1 MWKSSSSQNLA
12 RRVNTPVSIGMLLL
26 PAFNGLAA
34 QAFIDPFRAANYLR
48 GTTIYQWQ
56 FLSLDGQAVTASNG
70 FVVGNTV
77 GFSETQ
83 TRFDF
88 LVVNASWTPEKYQ
101 DRQLQSWLRILA
113 YQDTTLVGLDT
124 GAFVL
129 AFAGLMEGYRAV
141 VHYEHNDAFG
151 ELFSN
156 TQVDQVLFVVDRD
169 RLTCC
174 GGLAAVDLAL
184 EIIRIQQ
191 GIDLANAA
199 ARYIFQERL
208 RPGEASQLSHNYE
221 PIGSTV
227 PELLRDAIILMERN
241 LEKPL
246 RLSKIAHDVGM
257 SQRQL
262 ERLFN
267 EFTGLTPMRY
277 YINVRLYRAR
287 ALLTQTELSIVEI
300 ASACGFNNT
309 EHFTRSYKRYFKIVP
324 SLDRTEGRIPFQ
336 FRSFPGYSGV

>member
-1 MWKSSSSQNLA
+1 MLKPSASEALIQRA
-12 RRVNTPVSIGMLLL
+12 NTPVSIGMLLL

-48 GTTIYQWQ
+48 GSTIYQWQ

-70 FVVGNTV
+70 FVVGNAV
-77 GFSETQ
+77 GFSENQ

-88 LVVNASWTPEKYQ
+88 LVVNSSWTPEKYQ
-101 DRQLQSWLRILA
+101 DHPLQTWLRVLA
-113 YQDTTLVGLDT
+113 HQNTTLVGLDT

-141 VHYEHNDAFG
+141 VHYEHMASFR
-151 ELFSN
+151 ELFLD
-156 TQVDQVLFVVDRD
+156 TQVDEVLFVVDRD

-174 GGLAAVDLAL
+174 GGLAAANLAL
-184 EIIRIQQ
+184 EILRVQH
-191 GIDLANAA
+191 GIDLANAT

-208 RPGEASQLSHNYE
+208 RPGTESQLSRNYE
-221 PIGSTV
+221 PIGYMV
-227 PELLRDAIILMERN
+227 PTLLRDAIILMERHV
-241 LEKPL
+241 EKPW
-246 RLSKIAHDVGM
+246 RLSRIADDVGI

-262 ERLFN
+262 ERLF
-267 EFTGLTPMRY
+267 EKFTGLTPMRY

-287 ALLTQTELSIVEI
+287 ALLTQTELSIAEV
-300 ASACGFNNT
+300 ASACGFNNP
-309 EHFTRSYKRYFKIVP
+309 EHFTRSYKDYFKLVP
-324 SLDRTEGRIPFQ
+324 SQDRIEGRVPFQ

>member
-1 MWKSSSSQNLA
+1 MLKSSSSQNIT
-12 RRVNTPVSIGMLLL
+12 RRVNLPVSIGMLLL

-34 QAFIDPFRAANYLR
+34 QSFIDPFRAANYLR

-56 FLSLDGQAVTASNG
+56 FLSLDGQDVTASNG
-70 FVVGNTV
+70 LVVGNTV
-77 GFSETQ
+77 GFAETQ
-83 TRFDF
+83 TWFDF
-88 LVVNASWTPEKYQ
+88 LVVNSSWTPEKYQ
-101 DRQLQSWLRILA
+101 DRQLQTWLRILA
-113 YQDTTLVGLDT
+113 HQDTTLVGIDT

-141 VHYEHNDAFG
+141 VHYEHIDSFA

-156 TQVDQVLFVVDRD
+156 THVDQVLFVVDRD

-184 EIIRIQQ
+184 EIIRVQQ

-208 RPGEASQLSHNYE
+208 RPGEESQLSRNYE
-221 PIGSTV
+221 PIGYTV

-246 RLSKIAHDVGM
+246 RLSKIAHDVGI

-262 ERLFN
+262 ERLF
-267 EFTGLTPMRY
+267 EKFTGLTPMRY

-287 ALLTQTELSIVEI
+287 ALLTQTELSIAEI

-309 EHFTRSYKRYFKIVP
+309 EHFTRSYKNYFKIVP
-324 SLDRTEGRIPFQ
+324 SLDRIEGRIPFQ
-336 FRSFPGYSGV
+336 FRSFPGYAGV